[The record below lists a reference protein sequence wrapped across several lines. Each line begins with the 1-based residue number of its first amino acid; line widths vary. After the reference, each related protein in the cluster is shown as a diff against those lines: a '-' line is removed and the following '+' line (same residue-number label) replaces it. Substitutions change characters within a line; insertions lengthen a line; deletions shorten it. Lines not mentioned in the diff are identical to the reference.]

1 MTVEFEE
8 LDFQKTPLGDISL
21 RRRSEL
27 RLAGKIVYE
36 VKLGDEFLMSS
47 LFTDAEIQLAKLGLA
62 ALEGPDLD
70 IVVGGLG
77 LGYTAAAVLEDPS
90 VASLMVI
97 EVMEPVID
105 WHRRGLV
112 PLGKKL
118 VSDPRCTLVH
128 ADFFELAAASGGG
141 FSAAT
146 PSTAVPDAVLPPPSL
161 ESGAALTPASL
172 QSDAAAP
179 ARLVHAVLLDIDHSP
194 SHWLNPENSAFY
206 RLPALRSLADKIYP
220 GGIFGLWSNDP
231 PDAEF
236 TRLLDTVF
244 QSSESHIV
252 TFPNPY
258 TGGESS
264 STIYMA
270 RKSGVG

>member
-8 LDFQKTPLGDISL
+8 LDFQETPLGDISL

-62 ALEGPDLD
+62 ALEGSDLD

-77 LGYTAAAVLEDPS
+77 LGYTVAAVLEDPS
-90 VASLMVI
+90 VASLMVV

-128 ADFFELAAASGGG
+128 ADFFALAASSSGG
-141 FSAAT
+141 FSAAA
-146 PSTAVPDAVLPPPSL
+146 PSTAVPDAVLPPPFL

-172 QSDAAAP
+172 QSDAATP
-179 ARLVHAVLLDIDHSP
+179 NRLVHAVLLDIDHSP
-194 SHWLNPENSAFY
+194 SHWLNPGNSAFY
-206 RLPALRSLADKIYP
+206 RLPALRKLADKLHP

-252 TFPNPY
+252 TFANPY

-264 STIYMA
+264 STIYVA

>member
-1 MTVEFEE
+1 MLIEFEE
-8 LDFQKTPLGDISL
+8 LDYQKTPLGAISL
-21 RRRSEL
+21 RRRADP
-27 RLAGKIVYE
+27 RLGGKILYE
-36 VKLGDEFLMSS
+36 VKLNDEFLMSS
-47 LFTDAEIQLAKLGLA
+47 LFTSAEIQLAKLGLA
-62 ALEGPDLD
+62 MLEGTSLD

-77 LGYTAAAVLEDPS
+77 LGYTAVAVLEDPS
-90 VASLMVI
+90 VRSLTVV

-118 VSDPRCTLVH
+118 VSDLRCTLVH
-128 ADFFELAAASGGG
+128 ADFFEIASSSSG
-141 FSAAT
+141 F
-146 PSTAVPDAVLPPPSL
+146 DR
-161 ESGAALTPASL
+161 
-172 QSDAAAP
+172 AAP
-179 ARLVHAVLLDIDHSP
+179 NRLVHAVLLDIDHSP

-206 RLPALRSLADKIYP
+206 TATGLRNLADKLHP

-231 PDAEF
+231 PDAKF

-258 TGGESS
+258 SGGESS
-264 STIYMA
+264 NTVYLA
-270 RKSGVG
+270 RKSK